1 MLPELLAAAVP
12 SPACSQQ
19 PQHTALPRLRS
30 EQRAAGKVTGAK
42 ESLESKQ
49 TRSPT
54 LTLTNKHQNTT
65 EKQGALGTAGMQAYL
80 MWDMEN
86 SFHRDRGQ
94 TQEEQLRSS
103 QTSIPWRHRQP
114 RATCCS

>member
-19 PQHTALPRLRS
+19 PQHTALPGLCS

-54 LTLTNKHQNTT
+54 LTLTSIK
-65 EKQGALGTAGMQAYL
+65 
-80 MWDMEN
+80 
-86 SFHRDRGQ
+86 
-94 TQEEQLRSS
+94 TQQKSKGHWAQLECRR
-103 QTSIPWRHRQP
+103 I
-114 RATCCS
+114 